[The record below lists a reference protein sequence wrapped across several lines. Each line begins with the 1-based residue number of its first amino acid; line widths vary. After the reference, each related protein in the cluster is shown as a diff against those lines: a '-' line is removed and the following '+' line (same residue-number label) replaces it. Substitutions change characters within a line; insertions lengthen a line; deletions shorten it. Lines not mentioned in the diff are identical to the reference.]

1 MHTFSLVSVGFVPG
15 QQDLT
20 SDAIEPLIKVQGSSL
35 FTKMPSGYAWV
46 RFSFGREFDDSYNMC
61 NILSRWAHLQDVKIL
76 TDSDLE
82 V

>member
-1 MHTFSLVSVGFVPG
+1 MRLR
-15 QQDLT
+15 
-20 SDAIEPLIKVQGSSL
+20 LIKVQGSSL
-35 FTKMPSGYAWV
+35 FTKMGMH
-46 RFSFGREFDDSYNMC
+46 GREFDDSC